1 MEFCNFVPTAARS
14 YILEMI
20 NGEPPKWD
28 GLQRSVDKAKEQLD
42 QLLKKNQAKV
52 EQGNLLSVAAVREQR
67 RAEAHYK
74 QLLGDLGAVQ
84 RFGADLQMEPA
95 YKALKKS
102 SDEDELLRR
111 FLHAAWGARIDFLR
125 YKDALDRAKILSEEI
140 AVDAENLSTKIRDLF
155 ETFHDTPL
163 ELQSI
168 SELLRQTDNHELDG
182 HNRGMWRLYRGVILG
197 DPPIDQK
204 DASPK
209 KQDLLM
215 EPTPPTDADV
225 YRANLRYAWT
235 LAPDFAEL
243 LSKVAETMG
252 DFVPQKTGYIGAGI
266 SSREVNEKTAYIRGL
281 YKLLKDAHGFK
292 IDLPIRQAIAAVTAV
307 MLNNPDIDVTT
318 DDVTK
323 AIEYYEKKKVV

>member
-1 MEFCNFVPTAARS
+1 MEFCNFVPAAARS

-28 GLQRSVDKAKEQLD
+28 GLQRLVDKAKEQLD

-52 EQGNLLSVAAVREQR
+52 EQGNLLSAAAVREQR

-74 QLLGDLGAVQ
+74 QLLGDLDAVQ
-84 RFGADLQMEPA
+84 RFGTDLQMEPA

-102 SDEDELLRR
+102 SDKDEPLRR

-125 YKDALDRAKILSEEI
+125 YKDALDRATILSEEI

-163 ELQSI
+163 ELHSV

-182 HNRGMWRLYRGVILG
+182 HNRGMWRIHRGLILG
-197 DPPIDQK
+197 DPL
-204 DASPK
+204 S
-209 KQDLLM
+209 
-215 EPTPPTDADV
+215 EPGGSLPTEEAKGLDPSTTTAEEL
-225 YRANLRYAWT
+225 YRRDLRYAWGV
-235 LAPDFAEL
+235 APNFVEL
-243 LSKVAETMG
+243 LSEISKIMRK
-252 DFVPQKTGYIGAGI
+252 FVPQEHGYIGAGV
-266 SSREVNEKTAYIRGL
+266 SLREANGKTAYIRGL

-292 IDLPIRQAIAAVTAV
+292 IDLPIKQAMAAVTAV

-318 DDVTK
+318 NDVTK
-323 AIEYYEKKKVV
+323 AIEYYEKKGVS

>member
-1 MEFCNFVPTAARS
+1 MEFCDFVPRAARS
-14 YILEMI
+14 YILEI
-20 NGEPPKWD
+20 IDGKPPRWN
-28 GLQRSVDKAKEQLD
+28 GLQHLADKAKERLD
-42 QLLKKNQAKV
+42 QVLQKNQDKV
-52 EQGNLLSVAAVREQR
+52 GLRSLLSPAEVKERC
-67 RAEAHYK
+67 RAEAHYQ
-74 QLLGDLGAVQ
+74 QLLGDLAAVK
-84 RFGADLQMEPA
+84 RLGTDPRMEAA
-95 YKALKKS
+95 YKALHKKFRK
-102 SDEDELLRR
+102 DEPLRQ
-111 FLHAAWGARIDFLR
+111 FLFAAWSARISFLR
-125 YKDALDRAKILSEEI
+125 HRDALNRATILSKEI
-140 AVDAENLSTKIRDLF
+140 AVDAEHLAAKIRDLF
-155 ETFHDTPL
+155 DSFPDTPL
-163 ELQSI
+163 ELHSI
-168 SELLRQTDNHELDG
+168 PELLRQTDNNQLDG

-243 LSKVAETMG
+243 LSKIAETMG

-266 SSREVNEKTAYIRGL
+266 GSREVNEKTAYIRAL

>member
-1 MEFCNFVPTAARS
+1 MEFCDFVPQAARS
-14 YILEMI
+14 YILETI

-52 EQGNLLSVAAVREQR
+52 EQGILLSAAAVREQR

-84 RFGADLQMEPA
+84 RFGTDLQMEPA

-111 FLHAAWGARIDFLR
+111 FLHAAWGARIDFPQ

-182 HNRGMWRLYRGVILG
+182 HNLGMWRIYRGVILG
-197 DPPIDQK
+197 DPLP
-204 DASPK
+204 
-209 KQDLLM
+209 
-215 EPTPPTDADV
+215 EPGGSLRTEEAKGLDPSITTAEEL
-225 YRANLRYAWT
+225 YRRDLRYAWGV
-235 LAPDFAEL
+235 APDFAEL
-243 LSKVAETMG
+243 LSQVSKTMMK
-252 DFVPQKTGYIGAGI
+252 FVPKQHGYIGAGVDL
-266 SSREVNEKTAYIRGL
+266 REANEKTAYIRGL
-281 YKLLKDAHGFK
+281 YKLLKDEHGIK
-292 IDLPIRQAIAAVTAV
+292 VDLPIRQAIAAVTTV
-307 MLNNPDIDVTT
+307 MLNKLDMHVTT
-318 DDVTK
+318 EDVTK
-323 AIEYYEKKKVV
+323 ALKYYEKRGVS